1 MLGHSLMNLKLV
13 VSIVKIYIKK
23 KSEIAGICWN
33 KYSNVN

>member
-23 KSEIAGICWN
+23 SEIAGICWN